1 MTSDGITARYRLDLS
16 DGITSLAAF
25 VNSQSTA
32 VIANQGIREYT
43 VIRVTNY
50 RCCVMKDIKMMI
62 LNDFEK
68 IHDLDHAIG
77 NKYEEKKPHIQQ
89 YTSITSYDQ
98 QINNLKNE
106 VNLLRSELFLTEDMK
121 IMLHDQEIDLKKSKN
136 DLKKYKNELKK
147 SNTEISELKTLNSVI
162 LSELNDLKARN
173 RELSDTK
180 IRNNALLG
188 EIKEINS
195 ELKKRNSA
203 LLGEPTVIDSM
214 SYIDILELEHQL
226 TSTLSATAKRKV
238 DVQKEEEIKR
248 KEEEI
253 KRKEEEIKRKEEAE
267 KKLCAI
273 CLTSDKCILL
283 RPCNHICLCGPCS
296 TLVTDCPLCRK
307 LVTKKRKVFF

>member
-1 MTSDGITARYRLDLS
+1 LKVKLTSDGITARYRLDLS
-16 DGITSLAAF
+16 DGVTSLAAF

-68 IHDLDHAIG
+68 IQDFDHAIG
-77 NKYEEKKPHIQQ
+77 NKYEEKKPHTHQAPTHHQ

-98 QINNLKNE
+98 EINNLKNE

-121 IMLHDQEIDLKKSKN
+121 TMLHDQENDLKKSKN

-147 SNTEISELKTLNSVI
+147 SNSEVSELKTLNSVLLGEI
-162 LSELNDLKARN
+162 NELKTRN

-180 IRNNALLG
+180 IRNGMLLG
-188 EIKEINS
+188 EIK

-214 SYIDILELEHQL
+214 TYIDILELEHQL

-238 DVQKEEEIKR
+238 DVQKEEMIKR
-248 KEEEI
+248 QEEEN
-253 KRKEEEIKRKEEAE
+253 KRKEEAE

-283 RPCNHICLCGPCS
+283 RPCNHICLCQPCS

>member
-1 MTSDGITARYRLDLS
+1 MKVKLTSDGITARYRLDLS

-68 IHDLDHAIG
+68 IQDFDHAIG
-77 NKYEEKKPHIQQ
+77 NKYEEKKPQIHHPSSYQQ

-98 QINNLKNE
+98 EIHNLKNE
-106 VNLLRSELFLTEDMK
+106 VNLLRSELFLTDDMK
-121 IMLHDQEIDLKKSKN
+121 TMLRDQESDLKKSKN

-147 SNTEISELKTLNSVI
+147 SNTELSELKTITSVMLGEI
-162 LSELNDLKARN
+162 NELKTRN

-180 IRNNALLG
+180 IRNGMLLG
-188 EIKEINS
+188 EINELKTRDS

-226 TSTLSATAKRKV
+226 TSTLSATSKRKV
-238 DVQKEEEIKR
+238 DVQ
-248 KEEEI
+248 
-253 KRKEEEIKRKEEAE
+253 KEEEIKRKEEAE

-307 LVTKKRKVFF
+307 LVTKKRKVFY